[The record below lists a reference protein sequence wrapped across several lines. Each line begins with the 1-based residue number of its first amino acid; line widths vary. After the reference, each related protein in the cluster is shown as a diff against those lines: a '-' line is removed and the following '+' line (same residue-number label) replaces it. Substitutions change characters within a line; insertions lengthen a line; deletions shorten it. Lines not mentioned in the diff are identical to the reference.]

1 MKTFPVEIPAT
12 KKERK
17 STIFLVIYLLPMVRE
32 KFKFAEYFTFQKKIM
47 STVKWKL
54 DLAHSEITFKV
65 KHLMITTVTGRF
77 NKFNVELETENDDFL
92 AASKIVFTADVNSID
107 TNNEPRDTH
116 LKSEDFFNVDEHSEI
131 KFTAEEYFTVG
142 TEATLNGQLTIRGIE
157 RLVMVTV
164 EFGGLVKDTYGQT
177 KVGFSVS
184 GKISRK
190 EFGLVMSM
198 VTEAGNVVVGDE
210 IKFQG
215 EIQLIKQN

>member
-1 MKTFPVEIPAT
+1 
-12 KKERK
+12 
-17 STIFLVIYLLPMVRE
+17 
-32 KFKFAEYFTFQKKIM
+32 M

-54 DLAHSEITFKV
+54 DLAHSEISFKV

-107 TNNEPRDTH
+107 TNNEARDHH
-116 LKSEDFFNVDEHSEI
+116 LKSEDFFYRDKHSEI
-131 KFTAEEYFTVG
+131 SFYADEYFTVG
-142 TEATLNGQLTIRGIE
+142 TEATLSGLLTIRGIQ
-157 RLVMVTV
+157 RPVLVEV
-164 EFGGLVKDTYGQT
+164 EFGGVVKDIYGQT

-198 VTEAGNVVVGDE
+198 VTDAGSVVVGDE
-210 IKFQG
+210 VKFQG
-215 EIQLIKQN
+215 EIQLIKQS